1 MAQTQA
7 TKTSDFSGFIK
18 PELAQAYFDEARKA
32 SVVQQLA
39 RQVTLGPSGIEI
51 PVVTSKPTAAW
62 VAEAGQ
68 KPTTSG
74 SLALKTMKAHKMAAI
89 TVVSAEVVRA
99 NPSNYMEI
107 FKADVAE
114 AFAKTFDAAALYGT
128 DSPFGAN
135 QALSD
140 TTKAV
145 ELGTATAANGGIY
158 ADVNSALSLLV
169 KDGKKLTGFA
179 FDSVAEPIF
188 NGSVDL
194 NGRPL
199 FVDSPNIETSAT
211 ITAGRILSRPS
222 YVGDGVAKDTNIGF
236 GGDWSKALWGV
247 VGGITYDISTQASV
261 TLDGQLVSLWE
272 HNLVAIRA
280 EAEYGWYLHDKD
292 AFVKFT
298 EGAAA

>member
-1 MAQTQA
+1 MAQNAA

-18 PELAQAYFDEARKA
+18 PELSQAYFNEARKA

-39 RQVTLGPSGIEI
+39 RKVTLGPSGIEI
-51 PVVTSKPTAAW
+51 PIVTSKPTASW

-74 SLALKTMKAHKMAAI
+74 SLALKTMKPHKLAAI

-99 NPSNYMEI
+99 NPGNYMEI

-114 AFAKTFDAAALYGT
+114 AFARAFDAAALYGT
-128 DSPFGAN
+128 DSPFGA
-135 QALSD
+135 QQSLSD
-140 TTKAV
+140 TTKSV
-145 ELGTATAANGGIY
+145 ELGTAEASKGGIF

-169 KDGKKLTGFA
+169 KDKKKLTGFA
-179 FDSVAEPIF
+179 FDSQAEPLF
-188 NGSVDL
+188 NSSVDL

-199 FVDSPNIETSAT
+199 FVDSPTIDTAAT
-211 ITAGRILSRPS
+211 ITAGRLISRPAFI
-222 YVGDGVAKDTNIGF
+222 GDGVAKDTTIGF
-236 GGDWSKALWGV
+236 GGDFSKALWGV
-247 VGGITYDISTQASV
+247 VGGITYDISTQATV
-261 TLDGQLVSLWE
+261 TLDGRLTSLWE
-272 HNLVAIRA
+272 NNLVAIRA

-298 EGAAA
+298 DAS